1 MPTLC
6 LFRHAKSAWDDP
18 TLDDHDRPLQA
29 RGERAAVLMG
39 QFMRQR
45 DIRPDLVLCSS
56 ARRAQ
61 DTWTLAATRLSGG
74 HALSVEREL
83 YLGGDAALLER
94 LRALPRSAGTV
105 VLVAHQPDMQD
116 LALLLVGNGPAD
128 DLARL
133 REKFPTAG
141 LAVIDVPGRGW
152 RDLAPGSARLT
163 LFATPKSLV

>member
-1 MPTLC
+1 M
-6 LFRHAKSAWDDP
+6 K
-18 TLDDHDRPLQA
+18 RPSSTA
-29 RGERAAVLMG
+29 
-39 QFMRQR
+39 
-45 DIRPDLVLCSS
+45 SS

-116 LALLLVGNGPAD
+116 LALLLVGDGPDD

-141 LAVIDVPGRGW
+141 LAVIDVPGR
-152 RDLAPGSARLT
+152 RDDDARIRRGGHGGEVSTAVGRHGPLGQRIG
-163 LFATPKSLV
+163 

>member
-6 LFRHAKSAWDDP
+6 LLRHAKSAWDDP

-39 QFMRQR
+39 QFMRQQ

-61 DTWTLAATRLSGG
+61 DTWALAATRLPGSQ
-74 HALSVEREL
+74 ALSVEREL
-83 YLGGDAALLER
+83 YLSGATELLER
-94 LRALPRSAGTV
+94 LQSLPRSAETV

-116 LALLLVGNGPAD
+116 LALMLVDDGPAD
-128 DLARL
+128 DLERL
-133 REKFPTAG
+133 QEKFPTAG
-141 LAVIDVPGRGW
+141 LAVIAAPGKDWRG
-152 RDLAPGSARLT
+152 LKPGSARLE
-163 LFATPKSLV
+163 LFAAPKSLV